1 MSLLD
6 DFEKVSDIT
15 AEEIL
20 TRLMKADDIELKT
33 EIKKP
38 LHLAK
43 LYVLK
48 ELMQDAGFNT
58 AGEIIDRFIQKYLVY
73 MVSDKRKGRREIIE
87 AVSGIRE
94 QIKTVKEKLINP
106 IQ

>member
-6 DFEKVSDIT
+6 EFEKVGDVT

-20 TRLMKADDIELKT
+20 TNLMQAENIEMKT

-38 LHLAK
+38 LQLAK

-48 ELMQDAGFNT
+48 ELLQDAGFNT
-58 AGEIIDRFIQKYLVY
+58 ASGIINAFIQKYLVY
-73 MVSDKRKGRREIIE
+73 MVSDKRKGRKEIID
-87 AVSGIRE
+87 AISGIRE
-94 QIKTVKEKLINP
+94 QIKTVKEKLTNP
-106 IQ
+106 VQ

>member
-6 DFEKVSDIT
+6 EFEKLNDVT

-20 TRLMKADDIELKT
+20 TNLMQAENIEMKT

-38 LHLAK
+38 LQLAK

-48 ELMQDAGFNT
+48 TLLQNTGFNT
-58 AGEIIDRFIQKYLVY
+58 ASNIIDTFIQKYLVY
-73 MVSDKRKGRREIIE
+73 MVSDKRKGRKEIIE

-94 QIKTVKEKLINP
+94 QVKTVKEKLVNP